1 MLQTLCNVQ
10 FQCRLTA
17 KTRYSPLSIP
27 GVILISP
34 LVPLTLDCR
43 HTQAEFD
50 SFSSSPA
57 TSHQI
62 RSDQIQGVGCLP
74 APLLSLFC
82 GLTSPPLSSFSNS
95 ICQNFL

>member
-62 RSDQIQGVGCLP
+62 RSDSGRWLSSRTSSVS
-74 APLLSLFC
+74 LLRTDI
-82 GLTSPPLSSFSNS
+82 TSPEQL
-95 ICQNFL
+95 L